1 MKNTLIAIV
10 VGLVTMVSSV
20 YAGTTTVDK
29 TPVVTQ
35 VAEPLGITAKA
46 FGASVI
52 EDTDTYALGGG
63 VSLEVPVFLDLNLE
77 VVGSVFEDE
86 LYTVGANVLY
96 YVPVTEVFSVYAIG
110 GGAYEFETD
119 QWTVGAGAG
128 VKYALSAQLSLFADG
143 VYNWTVENDTED
155 GVVVARVGVGFTF

>member
-10 VGLVTMVSSV
+10 ASIITMTGFVN
-20 YAGTTTVDK
+20 AGTA
-29 TPVVTQ
+29 PVAKNPVITQ
-35 VAEPLGITAKA
+35 SSEPLGITAKA

-63 VSLEVPVFLDLNLE
+63 VSIEVPVFLDLNLE

-86 LYTVGANVLY
+86 LYTAGLNALY
-96 YVPVTEVFSVYAIG
+96 YIPVSESFSVYAIG

-128 VKYALSAQLSLFADG
+128 VKYSLSTQLSLFADG
-143 VYNWTVENDTED
+143 VYNWTVENDSED

>member
-1 MKNTLIAIV
+1 MKNKIIAIV
-10 VGLVTMVSSV
+10 ASIVALVSPVL
-20 YAGTTTVDK
+20 AGTPTVAK
-29 TPVVTQ
+29 SPVVTQ
-35 VAEPLGITAKA
+35 VAEPIGITAKA

-63 VSLEVPVFLDLNLE
+63 VSLEVPVLVDLSLE

-128 VKYALSAQLSLFADG
+128 VKYALSSQLSLFADG
-143 VYNWTVENDTED
+143 VYNWTVENDAED
-155 GVVVARVGVGFTF
+155 GVVVARVGVGFSF